1 MDVRRHPHHG
11 VTFAILAIAGMSYAL
26 LQSLVLPALRTIQ
39 EDLGTTTTAA
49 AWILTAYLL
58 SASIATPIAGR
69 LGDMFGKKRMFVVV
83 LAILA
88 VGTFISAIATTIGVM
103 IVGRVIQGASG
114 AIFPLAFGIIRD
126 EFPAERRA
134 GGIALISAILGAG
147 GGLGI
152 VLSGPITEHLSY
164 HWLFWIPL
172 VAIVV
177 AAIAAWIVIP
187 ESPVRTP
194 GHVNALAAM
203 LLSAWLVAL
212 LLGISEGSS
221 WGWTSS
227 RVLGLF
233 VLGAVLLFAWI
244 RVESRSRQPLVDMR
258 MMRIRGVWTT
268 NLAALLIGFGMYSSF
283 ILIPQFVR
291 DAVGQRLRVLR
302 VGDPGRPLPLPST
315 IAMILVSPLAGR
327 LAGIVGSRV
336 PLIAGSIVTAVVVPR
351 PRLRTR
357 APLAALPGDVA
368 PRRRDRARLR
378 GDGEP
383 DRRRGPA
390 RADGRRDGHEH
401 DHADDRRRARRRD
414 RGQHPRGEPTRERP
428 PERPRLHARVRGFGG
443 LRCSSPPAQS
453 FLVPRPKLETL
464 EALEHAPGLVF
475 EAPESR
481 P

>member
-1 MDVRRHPHHG
+1 MDVRRHPHYG

-26 LQSLVLPALRTIQ
+26 LQSLVLPALSEIQ
-39 EDLGTTTTAA
+39 LDLGTTTTAA

-58 SASIATPIAGR
+58 SASVATPIAGR
-69 LGDMFGKKRMFVVV
+69 VGDMFGKKRTFVVV

-88 VGTFISAIATTIGVM
+88 LGTFISAIATTIGVM
-103 IVGRVIQGASG
+103 VVGRVIQGASG

-172 VAIVV
+172 VAIV
-177 AAIAAWIVIP
+177 AAMIAAWTVIP
-187 ESPVRTP
+187 ESPVKTP
-194 GHVNALAAM
+194 GHVNVLAAT
-203 LLSAWLVAL
+203 LLSGWLVAL
-212 LLGISEGSS
+212 LLGVSEGSS

-233 VLGAVLLFAWI
+233 VAAAVLLLAWV

-268 NLAALLIGFGMYSSF
+268 NLAALLIGFGMYSAF
-283 ILIPQFVR
+283 ILIPQFVETSS
-291 DAVGQRLRVLR
+291 ANGYGFSASVTQGGLFL
-302 VGDPGRPLPLPST
+302 LPST
-315 IAMILVSPLAGR
+315 VAMIVVSPLAGR

-336 PLIAGSIVTAVVVPR
+336 PLIAGSLVSAASFLVLAFAHDHRWQLYLATLLLGVGIGLAFAAMANLIVDAVPPQQTGVATGMNTIM
-351 PRLRTR
+351 RTIGG
-357 APLAALPGDVA
+357 ALGAEIAVSILAASPLANDLPSNHGYTLAFAVSAVSLLVA
-368 PRRRDRARLR
+368 TGA
-378 GDGEP
+378 
-383 DRRRGPA
+383 
-390 RADGRRDGHEH
+390 
-401 DHADDRRRARRRD
+401 
-414 RGQHPRGEPTRERP
+414 
-428 PERPRLHARVRGFGG
+428 
-443 LRCSSPPAQS
+443 S

-464 EALEHAPGLVF
+464 DALEHAPALVF
-475 EAPESR
+475 EAPESGQ
-481 P
+481 